1 MINKKKILAIVP
13 ARQNSKRLKN
23 KNFLNFGGRPLL
35 GFTVEKLLK
44 IKIIDKIIIT
54 TDKKNLKLNLKK
66 NKKIEY
72 HYRSKKFSTSKSPV
86 FNTIYDLAKKNSSY
100 DIVSYFLPTVP
111 FTSLKDIKSGYKK
124 VLKFKSCVSIIEYED
139 PIEIALRYNSNSKL
153 VTPLFKNLSN
163 NKTNSKMLEKSY
175 KPSGAFYITQKNSL
189 LKNKTFF
196 VKKTC
201 GINYT
206 SPYFVDIN
214 NSKDF
219 EYAKFI
225 LKYRI
230 NEKKN

>member
-1 MINKKKILAIVP
+1 MIQNKKILAIVP

-23 KNFLNFGGRPLL
+23 KNFLSFGGRPLL
-35 GFTVEKLLK
+35 SFTIQKLLK

-54 TDKKNLKLNLKK
+54 TDKKNFNLSLNK
-66 NKKIEY
+66 NNKIEF
-72 HYRSKKFSTSKSPV
+72 HNRQKKYSTSRSPV
-86 FNTIYDLAKKNSSY
+86 FNTIFDLAKKYDNY
-100 DIVSYFLPTVP
+100 DIISYFLPTVP
-111 FTSLKDIKSGYKK
+111 FTSLRDIKFGYER
-124 VLKFKSCVSIIEYED
+124 VLKFKTCVSIVEYED

-153 VTPLFKNLSN
+153 IKPLFQNLSR
-163 NKTNSKMLEKSY
+163 NKTNSKLLEKSY
-175 KPSGAFYITQKNSL
+175 RPSGAFYITHRKSL

-196 VKKTC
+196 VKNTC

-225 LKYRI
+225 LKYRF